1 MSLAL
6 DIKFEGFNELAQD
19 ARDAGAR
26 GTDNLLRAALTNS
39 ASRVQSEQRQRAPH
53 RTGTLQ
59 RSILVQI
66 KFPKAEVTAQEK
78 YAVFIE
84 EGTGPF
90 TIKPKTKK
98 ALFWP
103 GAKHPVK
110 MVRHPGIKAKP
121 FFKPGY
127 DAALP
132 YVEAQFDK
140 ASELLTLALA
150 GKKGVF

>member
-6 DIKFEGFNELAQD
+6 DIKFEGFNELVQD
-19 ARDAGAR
+19 AKHAGAV
-26 GTDNLLRAALTNS
+26 GADKLVRAALTNS
-39 ASRVQSEQRQRAPH
+39 ADKVQSEQRRRAPH

-78 YAVFIE
+78 YAVIIE

-127 DAALP
+127 EAALP
-132 YVEAQFDK
+132 YVEAQFEK
-140 ASELLTLALA
+140 AADLLTAAVA
-150 GKKGVF
+150 GKRGAF

>member
-6 DIKFEGFNELAQD
+6 DVKFEGFNELVQD
-19 ARDAGAR
+19 ARDLGAR
-26 GTDNLLRAALTNS
+26 GADQLVKSALTNS
-39 ASRVQSEQRQRAPH
+39 AGRVQSEQRQRAPH

-66 KFPKAEVTAQEK
+66 KFPKAEITAQEK
-78 YAVFIE
+78 YAVIIE

-127 DAALP
+127 EAALP
-132 YVEAQFDK
+132 YVEAQFEK
-140 ASELLTLALA
+140 ATELLTTALA
-150 GKKGVF
+150 GKRGVV

>member
-1 MSLAL
+1 MSLAI
-6 DIKFEGFNELAQD
+6 DIKFEGFNELVRD
-19 ARDAGAR
+19 AREAGAR
-26 GTDNLLRAALTNS
+26 GADKLVQAALTNS
-39 ASRVQSEQRQRAPH
+39 ANKVQSEQRRRAPH

-66 KFPKAEVTAQEK
+66 KYPKAEVTAQEK
-78 YAVFIE
+78 YAIILE
-84 EGTGPF
+84 DGSGPF

-103 GAKHPVK
+103 GAAHPVK

-127 DAALP
+127 EAALP
-132 YVEAQFDK
+132 YVNDQFEK
-140 ASELLTLALA
+140 ATEMLTAAVA
-150 GKKGVF
+150 GKRGAY

>member
-1 MSLAL
+1 MSLA
-6 DIKFEGFNELAQD
+6 INVTFEGFNELVAD

-26 GTDNLLRAALTNS
+26 GADKLLRAALTNS
-39 ASRVQSEQRQRAPH
+39 ASRVQSEQRQLAPH

-103 GAKHPVK
+103 GAKHPVR

-127 DAALP
+127 ENALP
-132 YVEAQFDK
+132 YVEAQFEK
-140 ASELLTLALA
+140 VTELLTVALS
-150 GKKGVF
+150 GKRGAY